1 MNKFI
6 RVLLT
11 ISILSISA
19 CSSSGNQ
26 SLKNESQASLQTK
39 LVKNKTT
46 KSDVVRAFGSPTSVT
61 SRNDGGD
68 IYLYEMNNG
77 KINPLTYVP
86 VVGFFAGNTTTESR
100 TLSIT
105 FNKNDTVN
113 TWSFSSEDRKSEN
126 GIAN

>member
-1 MNKFI
+1 MNKI
-6 RVLLT
+6 IIAL
-11 ISILSISA
+11 LSITIFIVSG

-26 SLKNESQASLQTK
+26 ALKNESQASLQTK

-61 SRNDGGD
+61 SKNDGGD

-86 VVGFFAGNTTTESR
+86 VVGFFAGDTTTESR
-100 TLSIT
+100 SLSIV
-105 FNKNDTVN
+105 FNKNDTVD
-113 TWSFSSEDRKSEN
+113 TWSFSSDNRKLETGN
-126 GIAN
+126 IN

>member
-26 SLKNESQASLQTK
+26 SLKNETQATLQTK
-39 LVKNKTT
+39 LIKNKTS

-61 SRNDGGD
+61 SKNDGGD

>member
-26 SLKNESQASLQTK
+26 SLKNETQATLQTK
-39 LVKNKTT
+39 LIKNKTS

-61 SRNDGGD
+61 SKNDGGD

-113 TWSFSSEDRKSEN
+113 TWNFSSEDRKSEN

>member
-1 MNKFI
+1 MNKI
-6 RVLLT
+6 IIAL
-11 ISILSISA
+11 LSITIFIISG
-19 CSSSGNQ
+19 CSTTGNQ
-26 SLKNESQASLQTK
+26 NLKKENQSSLQTK

-46 KSDVVRAFGSPTSVT
+46 KSEVVREFGSPTSVT
-61 SRNDGGD
+61 SKNDGGD

-86 VVGFFAGNTTTESR
+86 VVGFFAGDTTTESR
-100 TLSIT
+100 TLSIS
-105 FNKNDTVN
+105 FNKNDTVS

>member
-1 MNKFI
+1 MNKIIIALLSFTIFI
-6 RVLLT
+6 V
-11 ISILSISA
+11 SG

-26 SLKNESQASLQTK
+26 ALKNESQASLQTK

-61 SRNDGGD
+61 SKNDGGD